1 MKPNILALSF
11 LVLTSPA
18 VSGGLTDPEVV
29 PQIMIKD
36 AIICEDKL
44 TIKKSDYTGAFFH
57 YSLALDQ
64 SEKKA
69 AKSAENA
76 IRAHAEARV
85 QTCNPKAK
93 AVIDRNGYAIRER
106 NENVVV
112 NLPE

>member
-1 MKPNILALSF
+1 MKPNIFALSF
-11 LVLTSPA
+11 LLLASPA
-18 VSGGLTDPEVV
+18 MSGGLTDPEVV
-29 PQIMIKD
+29 PQIMIKEL
-36 AIICEDKL
+36 IICEDKL
-44 TIKKSDYTGAFFH
+44 TIKKSDYSGAFLH
-57 YSLALDQ
+57 YYLALDQ
-64 SEKKA
+64 SDKEA

-93 AVIDRNGYAIRER
+93 AVIDHKGYAIREK